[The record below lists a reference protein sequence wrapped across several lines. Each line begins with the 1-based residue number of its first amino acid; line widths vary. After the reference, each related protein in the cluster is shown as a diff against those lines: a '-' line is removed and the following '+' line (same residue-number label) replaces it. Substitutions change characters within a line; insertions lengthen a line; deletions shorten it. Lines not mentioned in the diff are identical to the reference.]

1 MVPDIHSY
9 ARWQEIVQYILFML
23 GIEKW
28 LSVTPRKIAMTF
40 HQLEIFAVVAE
51 QASITQAAR
60 KIRISQP
67 SVSKQLRFLERECG
81 LKLYVKAG
89 RGIKITEQGRLLQSA
104 AKPILKQMEELR
116 ASFLHQIGDRSA
128 VALRVGST
136 PSPGAFFL
144 PGVLKSFV
152 KLHPKIHPTLRT
164 GYPDAIKAMVLDGDV
179 DVAVTTI
186 APSHPEIVEE
196 PIAAEEIV
204 AIVSGKHSLANK
216 KILTDSELA
225 KAPFIM
231 TTDGRIAEEIRK
243 IGLRLNVVMW
253 CDSVELK
260 KAAVEAGLGV
270 GLFYRGSAEAGLRQG
285 YFKALEIPKLKNIKI
300 ACYVVYRKGTR
311 LSPNLDHLLSLLRRS
326 SKQNLT
332 RSSKR

>member
-1 MVPDIHSY
+1 
-9 ARWQEIVQYILFML
+9 
-23 GIEKW
+23 
-28 LSVTPRKIAMTF
+28 MTF
-40 HQLEIFAVVAE
+40 HQLEIFGAVAE

-60 KIRISQP
+60 KIKISQP

-81 LKLYVKAG
+81 IKLYVKSG
-89 RGIKITEQGRLLQSA
+89 RGIKITEEGRMLHNA

-116 ASFLHQIGDRSA
+116 SSFLTRVSDARD

-164 GYPDAIKAMVLDGDV
+164 GYPDALKAMVLDGEV

-186 APSHPEIVEE
+186 APSHPEIIEE
-196 PIAAEEIV
+196 AIASEGIV
-204 AIVSGKHSLANK
+204 AIVSAKHPLATKKSL
-216 KILTDSELA
+216 TESEVGTV
-225 KAPFIM
+225 PFIM
-231 TTDGRIAEEIRK
+231 TTDGRIADEIKK

-253 CDSVELK
+253 CESVDLK

-285 YFKALEIPKLKNIKI
+285 YFKTLEIPKLENIKI
-300 ACYVVYRKGTR
+300 TCYVIYQRGAHV
-311 LSPNLDHLLSLLRRS
+311 SPNLNSFLSLLRRS
-326 SKQNLT
+326 SKQNLA
-332 RSSKR
+332 RSGRH

>member
-1 MVPDIHSY
+1 
-9 ARWQEIVQYILFML
+9 
-23 GIEKW
+23 
-28 LSVTPRKIAMTF
+28 MTF
-40 HQLEIFAVVAE
+40 HQLEIFGAVAE

-60 KIRISQP
+60 KIKISQP

-81 LKLYVKAG
+81 IKLYVKSG
-89 RGIKITEQGRLLQSA
+89 RGIKITEEGRMLHNA

-116 ASFLHQIGDRSA
+116 SSFLTRVSDARD

-164 GYPDAIKAMVLDGDV
+164 GYPDALKAMVLDGEV

-186 APSHPEIVEE
+186 APSHPEIIEE
-196 PIAAEEIV
+196 AIASEGIV
-204 AIVSGKHSLANK
+204 AIVSAKHPLATKKSL
-216 KILTDSELA
+216 TESEVGTV
-225 KAPFIM
+225 PFIM
-231 TTDGRIAEEIRK
+231 TTDGRIADEIKK
-243 IGLRLNVVMW
+243 IGLCLNVVMW
-253 CDSVELK
+253 CESVDLK

-285 YFKALEIPKLKNIKI
+285 YFKALEIPKLENIKI
-300 ACYVVYRKGTR
+300 TCYVIYQRGAHV
-311 LSPNLDHLLSLLRRS
+311 SPNLNSFLSLLRRS
-326 SKQNLT
+326 SKQNLA
-332 RSSKR
+332 RSGRH

>member
-1 MVPDIHSY
+1 
-9 ARWQEIVQYILFML
+9 
-23 GIEKW
+23 
-28 LSVTPRKIAMTF
+28 MTF
-40 HQLEIFAVVAE
+40 HQLEIFTAVAE

-81 LKLYVKAG
+81 VKLYVKAG

-104 AKPILKQMEELR
+104 AQPILKQMEELR
-116 ASFLHQIGDRSA
+116 ASFLNHLADAPA

-152 KLHPKIHPTLRT
+152 KLHPKVHPTLRT
-164 GYPDAIKAMVLDGDV
+164 GYPDAIKAMVLDSEV

-196 PIAAEEIV
+196 PIASEEIL
-204 AIVSGKHSLANK
+204 AIVSAKHPLAGKK
-216 KILTDSELA
+216 KLNDSELGRV
-225 KAPFIM
+225 PFIM
-231 TTDGRIAEEIRK
+231 TTDGRIAEKIKK

-285 YFKALEIPKLKNIKI
+285 YFKALEIPKIKSIKI
-300 ACYVVYRKGTR
+300 ACYLIYRKGTR
-311 LSPNLDHLLSLLRRS
+311 LSPNLNHLLALLRRS
-326 SKQNLT
+326 AKQNSAA
-332 RSSKR
+332 SSQR

>member
-1 MVPDIHSY
+1 
-9 ARWQEIVQYILFML
+9 
-23 GIEKW
+23 
-28 LSVTPRKIAMTF
+28 MTF
-40 HQLEIFAVVAE
+40 HQLEIFGAVAE

-60 KIRISQP
+60 KIKISQP

-81 LKLYVKAG
+81 IKLYVKSG
-89 RGIKITEQGRLLQSA
+89 RGIKITEEGRMLHNA

-116 ASFLHQIGDRSA
+116 SSFLTRVSDARD

-164 GYPDAIKAMVLDGDV
+164 GYPDALKAMVLDGEV

-186 APSHPEIVEE
+186 APSHPEIIEE
-196 PIAAEEIV
+196 AIASEGIV
-204 AIVSGKHSLANK
+204 AIVSAKHPLATKKSL
-216 KILTDSELA
+216 TESEVGTV
-225 KAPFIM
+225 PFIM
-231 TTDGRIAEEIRK
+231 TTDGRIADEIKK

-253 CDSVELK
+253 CESVDLK

-285 YFKALEIPKLKNIKI
+285 YFKALEIPKLENIKI
-300 ACYVVYRKGTR
+300 TCYVIYQRAAHV
-311 LSPNLDHLLSLLRRS
+311 SPNLNSFLSLLRRS
-326 SKQNLT
+326 SKQNLA
-332 RSSKR
+332 RSGRH